1 MVSASSPQHK
11 ASQKKR
17 ISAHAFA
24 EREGVPKLD
33 TEGAAAAVAALNEML
48 SPEQCGPLVEAIIN
62 KYITLSAEELQEWQ
76 AGL

>member
-1 MVSASSPQHK
+1 MCIAWE
-11 ASQKKR
+11 R
-17 ISAHAFA
+17 CGCFA
-24 EREGVPKLD
+24 EREGAPKLD

-48 SPEQCGPLVEAIIN
+48 LPEQCGPLVEAIIN

>member
-1 MVSASSPQHK
+1 M
-11 ASQKKR
+11 
-17 ISAHAFA
+17 
-24 EREGVPKLD
+24 PKLD
-33 TEGAAAAVAALNEML
+33 TEGAAAAVRALNEML